1 MLVNHNLLLA
11 YLSELQSAEW
21 KAFRAALQPLA
32 DSDEEFY
39 PSQIARNLSA
49 LGHVEFTFD
58 GDRRWTV
65 CPPTLACLPTGQQ
78 ISAVLCGARNHIL
91 LEALEDQAD
100 RFEGRIEVRA
110 QPEGP
115 DAVFVTVRSVH
126 AFASL
131 ATELGLTYQL
141 RAAETIA
148 HCLPALDS
156 YVSLAKEAWEPLGYK
171 IEGFDINQLHWQEVA
186 DSNADGLYRYSY
198 YTPEFRLRAQGRLLK
213 IPHEIGIYALLALK
227 QKTILAYDA
236 KRQTLSVPVR
246 APLPAL
252 FSRVATLCS
261 GLLPEYSVIGG
272 IPTRVYQFVP
282 QNVADALR
290 SQLHQV
296 TEGGK

>member
-1 MLVNHNLLLA
+1 VNHNLLLA
-11 YLSELQSAEW
+11 YVSELQSADW
-21 KAFRAALQPLA
+21 RVFRAALQPLA
-32 DSDEEFY
+32 NSEEEFY
-39 PSQIARNLSA
+39 PTQIARNLSA
-49 LGHVEFTFD
+49 LGHVEFTFE

-91 LEALEDQAD
+91 LEALEDQTD
-100 RFEGRIEVRA
+100 RFGGHIEVRA

-115 DAVFVTVRSVH
+115 
-126 AFASL
+126 
-131 ATELGLTYQL
+131 ELDLTYQP

-171 IEGFDINQLHWQEVA
+171 IEGFDVNQLHWQEVV

-213 IPHEIGIYALLALK
+213 IPREIGIYALLALK
-227 QKTILAYDA
+227 QKTVLTYDA
-236 KRQTLSVPVR
+236 KRQTLSMPVW

-252 FSRVATLCS
+252 FSRSATLCS
-261 GLLPEYSVIGG
+261 GLLPEYRKIDG
-272 IPTRVYQFVP
+272 IPTLVYQSVP
-282 QNVADALR
+282 RNVADAVR
-290 SQLHQV
+290 SQLHQG
-296 TEGGK
+296 TEGTK